1 MGGYEMFYKCI
12 KDAKG
17 IVKGK
22 IYEGARI
29 DSIGSTL
36 AGYYLYC
43 IGVIGKDFLQE
54 VDYKDVIVVKNSPY
68 LTLGSKYEGIK
79 IHDPITDVDV
89 WKINGFN
96 DEEFAEDILVYCEK
110 EVKVDDRALFIDMI
124 NNIKN
129 GERYTCGDCHVEKI
143 GETYKFISSDGAEI
157 DVSALTRWR
166 REETD
171 TVDFI
176 DAYKHLEDGGSVVS
190 VLSGVRY
197 SFEDIDKNDYQ
208 EIDIDEI
215 KNKWMLV

>member
-1 MGGYEMFYKCI
+1 MFFKCV

-17 IVKGK
+17 IIKGK
-22 IYEGARI
+22 TYEGAII

-36 AGYYLYC
+36 ADYYLYC

-54 VDYKDVIVVKNSPY
+54 VDCKDVVVVKNNPY
-68 LTLGSKYEGIK
+68 LALGSKYKGIK
-79 IHDPITDVDV
+79 IHDPITDMDV
-89 WKINGFN
+89 WKIDGL

-129 GERYTCGDCHVEKI
+129 GERYTCGDWHVEKI

-157 DVSALTRWR
+157 DISVLTRWR

-190 VLSGVRY
+190 VLSGVKY
-197 SFEDIDKNDYQ
+197 SFEDIDKNDFQ
-208 EIDIDEI
+208 EIGIDEI
-215 KNKWMLV
+215 KNKWRLV

>member
-1 MGGYEMFYKCI
+1 MFYKCI
-12 KDAKG
+12 KDAEG

-22 IYEGARI
+22 TYEGAK
-29 DSIGSTL
+29 IGSMGNTL
-36 AGYYLYC
+36 VGYYLYC

-54 VDYKDVIVVKNSPY
+54 VDYKDVVVVKNNPY
-68 LTLGSKYEGIK
+68 LALGSKYKGIK
-79 IHDPITDVDV
+79 IHDPITDMDV
-89 WKINGFN
+89 WKINGLN

-110 EVKVDDRALFIDMI
+110 EVKVDDRTLFIDMI
-124 NNIKN
+124 NNMRS
-129 GERYTCGDCHVEKI
+129 GERYTCGDLHVEKI
-143 GETYKFISSDGAEI
+143 GETYKFVSSDGIEMDI
-157 DVSALTRWR
+157 SALTRWR

-190 VLSGVRY
+190 VLSGVKY

-215 KNKWMLV
+215 KNKWMLI